1 MAETRAT
8 HAVLHLLNELFDGPV
23 PQAGFVLNLGDPGLF
38 ASLDKLTAQQ
48 ASVIPAGGGASIAAH
63 VEHLRYGLELA
74 NRWSRGENSYAD
86 ANYAASWE
94 RTTVSDNEWA
104 ERRQALRAEAQAW
117 REALQQPRELT
128 DLELNGVVSTAVHLA
143 YHLGAI
149 RQIDRSIRGPAA
161 ND

>member
-1 MAETRAT
+1 MAETRIT

-23 PQAGFVLNLGDPGLF
+23 PQAGFVLNPGDPGLL

-48 ASVIPAGGGASIAAH
+48 ASASPAGGASIAAH

-74 NRWSRGENSYAD
+74 NRWSHGENPYAD

-104 ERRQALRAEAQAW
+104 ERRQALRAEARAW
-117 REALQQPRELT
+117 REALQQPR
-128 DLELNGVVSTAVHLA
+128 DLNDIELNGVIGTAVHLA